1 MTVFVRHWWVRFA
14 NVMNYQ
20 TREATTPF
28 CFAKFPLLEEK
39 EGKMGAIFLSS
50 LLYSF
55 IFRFSSISIFNS
67 QPLHCLSILLLE
79 LFVHSFVTS
88 QFFILNSPFSILNSH
103 IVNSSILHC
112 QFSTLNSPFSIL
124 NSPLFVNSPARAIC
138 AFFCHFS
145 ILHSQ
150 LSILN
155 SELTHCQFLHSPLS
169 ILHSQFSI
177 LHSHIVHCPL
187 SIVNSSIL
195 HCQLSIVN
203 SPFFILHSP
212 LSILH
217 SPFSLIPRVLRKHRP
232 VINYLYLA
240 LRYGKNSHVCLH
252 S

>member
-112 QFSTLNSPFSIL
+112 QFSILNSPFST
-124 NSPLFVNSPARAIC
+124 
-138 AFFCHFS
+138 HT
-145 ILHSQ
+145 
-150 LSILN
+150 LS
-155 SELTHCQFLHSPLS
+155 
-169 ILHSQFSI
+169 
-177 LHSHIVHCPL
+177 IVHCPL
-187 SIVNSSIL
+187 SIPPF
-195 HCQLSIVN
+195 SIVN
-203 SPFFILHSP
+203 CQ

-217 SPFSLIPRVLRKHRP
+217 SSFSTLHSPFSTLHSHSYPGFCGNTDLLLIISIWLCGMGKTVMCAFIPEDCKTLSARP
-232 VINYLYLA
+232 VLTRSNHLCPSI
-240 LRYGKNSHVCLH
+240 
-252 S
+252 